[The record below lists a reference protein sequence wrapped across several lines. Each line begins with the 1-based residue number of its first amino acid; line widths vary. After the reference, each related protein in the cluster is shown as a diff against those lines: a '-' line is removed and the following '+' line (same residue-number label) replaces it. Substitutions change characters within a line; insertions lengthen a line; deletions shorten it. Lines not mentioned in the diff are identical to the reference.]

1 MIISVYPEPIL
12 PRNACMPKTNSTT
25 ARVWRHPV
33 HFLAF
38 GLGAGLMPVAPGTF
52 GTLVALPLYLYL
64 QQLSNGGYLLW
75 VILLFLVGIGL
86 CAKTARDLQTP
97 DHSGIVWDEIVG
109 YLVTMFMAPTGWVWM
124 LLGFLWFRLFDIWKP
139 FPIRWLD
146 RHVHGGLGIML
157 DDVAAGLAAA
167 LALQGSY
174 WVWTQNF

>member
-1 MIISVYPEPIL
+1 
-12 PRNACMPKTNSTT
+12 MPKTNSITPP
-25 ARVWRHPV
+25 AWRHPV

-52 GTLVALPLYLYL
+52 GTLVAVPLYFYL
-64 QQLSNGGYLLW
+64 QQLSNGWYLLW
-75 VILLFLVGIGL
+75 LILLFLVGIAL
-86 CAKTARDLQTP
+86 CGKTTRDLRTP

-157 DDVAAGLAAA
+157 DDIAAGVAAAA
-167 LALQGSY
+167 ALQGSY
-174 WVWTQNF
+174 WVWMQNF